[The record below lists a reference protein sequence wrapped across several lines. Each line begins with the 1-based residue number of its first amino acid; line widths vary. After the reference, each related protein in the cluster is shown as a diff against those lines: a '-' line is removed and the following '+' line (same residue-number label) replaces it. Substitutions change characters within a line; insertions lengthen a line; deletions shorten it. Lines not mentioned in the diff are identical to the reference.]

1 MCRTKRRS
9 KWSPPTKDGNLAS
22 DNGQLFA
29 RVTSLGTQN
38 LRQDGQIADL
48 DRRTER
54 LEDRVDG
61 IDGQIGNIRGQISGL
76 QGQIDDLGRRDRE
89 LADGIAIAL
98 AIQQPIF
105 QPGQSFAI
113 RAGYGNF
120 DGNDA
125 FGLSAA
131 GVLDRGS
138 FGRGSSVTLD
148 AGIGFGTGTAA
159 GRAGVTLGW

>member
-1 MCRTKRRS
+1 MGNGAEAAHANGTAIGAGAKTERDNQMVFGTKSNTYTMGGLTSEAS
-9 KWSPPTKDGNLAS
+9 KAAQQGPVEVVTTDAFGNLAS
-22 DNGQLFA
+22 DGGAMQ
-29 RVTSLGTQN
+29 
-38 LRQDGQIADL
+38 RQ
-48 DRRTER
+48 
-54 LEDRVDG
+54 
-61 IDGQIGNIRGQISGL
+61 IDG
-76 QGQIDDLGRRDRE
+76 LGRRDRE

-120 DGNDA
+120 DGSDA

-131 GVLDRGS
+131 GVVDRGS

-148 AGIGFGTGTAA
+148 AGIGFGTATGTAA